1 MIYKYDCRYFNGEK
15 PCQFKRPCENCGEYS
30 PMGTRIVI
38 VKLAAMGDVLRT
50 TPILSALKS
59 EYPLSH
65 ITWVVDSASYELLD
79 GNPRID
85 RVMRFNAETCMQL
98 ELENFDLVLS
108 LDKEG
113 RAVSLVMRLQAQKKL
128 GFGLSVQGNIFPM
141 NPECEYAFRLGVDDD
156 LKFDQNSK
164 TYQEII
170 FEALGMKYKGES
182 YEMVVRP
189 EDEVYAKNFLMKA
202 GVEEGL
208 TRVAICP
215 GAGALFANKAW
226 TVDGY
231 CKLINN
237 LSQLVD
243 VQVLLMGGKAETSKN
258 AEIKACVEF
267 PIVDVGNH
275 HSITQFSAIVKQC
288 DLMICGDTLPM
299 HLAIGHGKHVLA
311 IFGPTC
317 PQEIDLYGKGEI
329 IMSGIDCAPCYK
341 RTCDIVDNCMVKIP
355 SNLVSEK
362 ALHLI
367 EEIRC

>member
-189 EDEVYAKNFLMKA
+189 EDEVYAKNFLMK
-202 GVEEGL
+202 V
-208 TRVAICP
+208 
-215 GAGALFANKAW
+215 
-226 TVDGY
+226 
-231 CKLINN
+231 
-237 LSQLVD
+237 
-243 VQVLLMGGKAETSKN
+243 
-258 AEIKACVEF
+258 
-267 PIVDVGNH
+267 
-275 HSITQFSAIVKQC
+275 
-288 DLMICGDTLPM
+288 
-299 HLAIGHGKHVLA
+299 
-311 IFGPTC
+311 
-317 PQEIDLYGKGEI
+317 
-329 IMSGIDCAPCYK
+329 
-341 RTCDIVDNCMVKIP
+341 
-355 SNLVSEK
+355 
-362 ALHLI
+362 
-367 EEIRC
+367 